1 MKLLSMVLLAFAASW
16 GISGC
21 ATAPTDIGVGRFLKM
36 YTQSG
41 FLVQQ
46 RNYKTNVDC
55 EFNLRG
61 NWSKYVANGITG
73 RCASEDESQTLPYWS
88 DVISSPSKFSETEAL
103 HFATSSACKGFES
116 EFTQARI
123 EGYRISFYCDSV
135 KDRGSNPTTVK
146 SEKAVTPPKPGIAS
160 LEERLRELKKL
171 ADAGL
176 VTNEVYLDRQK
187 KILDGSN

>member
-1 MKLLSMVLLAFAASW
+1 MKILNMVVLAFATSL
-16 GISGC
+16 GVSGC
-21 ATAPTDIGVGRFLKM
+21 STAPTDIGVGRFLKM

-41 FLVQQ
+41 LLTQQ
-46 RNYKTNVDC
+46 RNYRTNVDC

-61 NWSKYVANGITG
+61 HWSKYVANGITG
-73 RCASEDESQTLPYWS
+73 RCASDDESQMLPYS
-88 DVISSPSKFSETEAL
+88 SNVISSPSKFSEAEAL
-103 HFATSSACKGFES
+103 YFATSSACKGFES

-135 KDRGSNPTTVK
+135 KDGRVNPTAIK
-146 SEKAVTPPKPGIAS
+146 SEKAVIPPKPGMAT